1 MDLGHPDV
9 EYFTGLQNIWG
20 THFVLESEYSE
31 HLGDAVTTGEI
42 LADAA
47 GLQVHVSLQTKM
59 PCFASVQTHMGF
71 LQHHG
76 SWGVTVSNFF
86 PGSGMTCRS

>member
-9 EYFTGLQNIWG
+9 EYFTGLQNIWE

-59 PCFASVQTHMGF
+59 RVLHLYKRTWVFSSTMDR
-71 LQHHG
+71 
-76 SWGVTVSNFF
+76 GV
-86 PGSGMTCRS
+86 

>member
-9 EYFTGLQNIWG
+9 ECFTGLQNIWE
-20 THFVLESEYSE
+20 TYFVLESEYPE
-31 HLGDAVTTGEI
+31 HLGDAATTREI

-47 GLQVHVSLQTKM
+47 SLQVHIPLQTKM
-59 PCFASVQTHMGF
+59 PCFASVQRHIGF
-71 LQHHG
+71 LQHSG

-86 PGSGMTCRS
+86 PGSGMTRRS